1 MRTFYLCGLLLCLS
15 VASMAQEF
23 AIRRFRPLPNDIT
36 AFMNPLRDL
45 NGEACALIK
54 VVGAADFTF
63 STPLGIIKRQQEVG
77 EIWLYVPN
85 GSRRITIRHPQWGVL
100 RDYAFSSPLES
111 RMTYELVLSSPYILQ
126 SMLVQRTEVH
136 RIPLRAHAQRT
147 SPLKGLPQQS
157 LRTPLPWEFLVSVN
171 ATAGKDLLV
180 PGIRLAALKR
190 HGFYLYGESNFSFPS
205 GGTDGICEADGYL
218 PQENYLLYYTGN
230 TRTSHQLILAG
241 GIHRILKSLYVY
253 EGVGYGKHQV
263 TWETTDAK
271 RYENRA
277 YSTSGW
283 AAEAGICWRLQQWA
297 ISGGVQTHKGS
308 KWNANLGLG
317 MFF

>member
-15 VASMAQEF
+15 VACMAQEF
-23 AIRRFRPLPNDIT
+23 AVRRFRPLPNDIT
-36 AFMNPLRDL
+36 AFMNPVRDL

-147 SPLKGLPQQS
+147 SPPPKGCRSSRCALPC
-157 LRTPLPWEFLVSVN
+157 L
-171 ATAGKDLLV
+171 G
-180 PGIRLAALKR
+180 
-190 HGFYLYGESNFSFPS
+190 NFWF
-205 GGTDGICEADGYL
+205 
-218 PQENYLLYYTGN
+218 
-230 TRTSHQLILAG
+230 R
-241 GIHRILKSLYVY
+241 
-253 EGVGYGKHQV
+253 
-263 TWETTDAK
+263 
-271 RYENRA
+271 
-277 YSTSGW
+277 
-283 AAEAGICWRLQQWA
+283 
-297 ISGGVQTHKGS
+297 
-308 KWNANLGLG
+308 
-317 MFF
+317 